1 MSVKYYLHTQLPD
14 DSNEWRAV
22 SRLAR
27 IIQRHF
33 SRDSEPYSLIFNIDP
48 KEKIINGDG
57 KKLTQLDA
65 LLIGPK
71 RAVMI
76 DFKNCFGPI
85 RAETLEGPWYAGDH
99 LLFSGRANNPYLQVQ
114 YARYVWTNYLVEKC
128 ANYFSEKRK
137 DWQERWEYLS
147 SFVVFV
153 PYLHPDSSLTPLLST
168 HKWLTVCGLNDISDQ
183 IFRTRFPSFVLT
195 PKMVDDIVENVLG
208 AEPWTALA
216 RVRDEQMGSLHLV
229 EPDRPLIR
237 VPLYRYDEVSIGR
250 STTQLVKIDNR
261 FRRVSG
267 AHASLE
273 VQDGQVKLIDVGSKN
288 GTYVRVNGSYVKV
301 PPDYILAEDE
311 WALLGTK
318 NPKEAV
324 RVSYTLHSPST
335 LTTADT
341 TTIFGTFETQVE
353 I

>member
-1 MSVKYYLHTQLPD
+1 MSVKYYLHTPLPD

-22 SRLAR
+22 SRFAR

-33 SRDSEPYSLIFNIDP
+33 SRDSEPYSLVFNIDP
-48 KEKIINGDG
+48 KEKIINSEGR
-57 KKLTQLDA
+57 KLTQLDA

-71 RAVMI
+71 RAI
-76 DFKNCFGPI
+76 AIEFKNCFGPVQ
-85 RAETLEGPWYAGDH
+85 AESMDGPWHAGDH
-99 LLFSGRANNPYLQVQ
+99 VLYSGGATNPYLQVQ

-128 ANYFSEKRK
+128 ANYFLDKRK
-137 DWQERWEYLS
+137 DWRGTWECLN

-168 HKWLTVCGLNDISDQ
+168 YKWLTVCGLNDISEK
-183 IFRTRFPSFVLT
+183 IFRTRYPDFALMPE
-195 PKMVDDIVENVLG
+195 MVDVVVENILG
-208 AEPWTALA
+208 AEPWTAFA
-216 RVRDEQMGSLHLV
+216 KVRDEQIGSLHLA
-229 EPDRPLIR
+229 EPNRPLIR
-237 VPLYRYDEVSIGR
+237 VPLYRYDEISIGR

-273 VQDGQVKLIDVGSKN
+273 VQNGQVKLIDVGSKN
-288 GTYVRVNGSYVKV
+288 GTFVRINGGFVKV
-301 PPDYILAEDE
+301 PPDYMLKENE

-318 NPKEAV
+318 KQKEAV
-324 RVSYTLHSPST
+324 RISYNLYNPGT

-353 I
+353 